1 MKVTLGEIKNSEG
14 ALSTLLNKPLPVGL
28 SYQLSKLVPVI
39 NNELQLIEE
48 TRLKLVAKYADK
60 KKDADG
66 NLKVAE
72 KNLPKFYNEIGE
84 LYRTETEI
92 PIQPIQVNKLGNVTL
107 SAVEI
112 DSLKWLLR

>member
-1 MKVTLGEIKNSEG
+1 MKVTLGEIKGSEQ
-14 ALSTLLNKPLPVGL
+14 ALLSLLNKPLPVGL
-28 SYQLSKLVPVI
+28 SYQLSKLIPI
-39 NNELQLIEE
+39 LNNELQLIEE
-48 TRLKLVAKYADK
+48 TRLKLVQKYADK
-60 KKDADG
+60 KKDENG

-92 PIQPIQVNKLGNVTL
+92 PIQQIQVNKLGNVAL